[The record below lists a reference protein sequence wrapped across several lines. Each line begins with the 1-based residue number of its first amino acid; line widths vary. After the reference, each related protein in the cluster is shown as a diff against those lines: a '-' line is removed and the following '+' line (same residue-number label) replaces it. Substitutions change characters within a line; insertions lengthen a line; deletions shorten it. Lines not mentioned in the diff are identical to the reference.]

1 MAKQYVLADEMY
13 ASNFSGSMYVAH
25 QYLIAAQAH
34 STINY
39 PIANWGCPGGKPDTI
54 PWILTN
60 PPRKFGGTMTDC
72 FDYKTLGD
80 ELDAAGDTWAFYANP
95 LGPPGNGAKTCG
107 KSVDA
112 GAYGEQGIWSAYQA
126 VKHIGYGPDWD
137 KDVIS
142 PQTQFFSDIK
152 HGDFRAVTWITPT
165 YTDSGYPSSGT
176 GPSWVASLVN
186 AIGESKFWDSTA
198 IFVVW
203 DGFGGWYDP
212 EPPAYVDYDGLGI
225 RVPLLIVSPYA
236 KKGLV
241 SHVHYEDGSILK
253 FAEDQ
258 FGLPRLAASDARAN
272 SPEEDCFNF
281 KQPPRK
287 LMKIGDT
294 KPPNP
299 E

>member
-1 MAKQYVLADEMY
+1 
-13 ASNFSGSMYVAH
+13 
-25 QYLIAAQAH
+25 
-34 STINY
+34 
-39 PIANWGCPGGKPDTI
+39 
-54 PWILTN
+54 
-60 PPRKFGGTMTDC
+60 
-72 FDYKTLGD
+72 
-80 ELDAAGDTWAFYANP
+80 
-95 LGPPGNGAKTCG
+95 
-107 KSVDA
+107 
-112 GAYGEQGIWSAYQA
+112 
-126 VKHIGYGPDWD
+126 VKHICYGPDWD

-142 PQTQFFSDIK
+142 PQTRFFTDIK

-165 YTDSGYPSSGT
+165 CANADEAGCDSST

-287 LMKIGDT
+287 FMKIGDT
-294 KPPNP
+294 KPLNSQ
-299 E
+299 